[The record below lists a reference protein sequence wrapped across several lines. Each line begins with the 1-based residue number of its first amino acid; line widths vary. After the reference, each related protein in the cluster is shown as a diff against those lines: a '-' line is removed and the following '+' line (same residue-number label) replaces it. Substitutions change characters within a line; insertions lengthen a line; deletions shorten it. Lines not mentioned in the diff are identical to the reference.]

1 MTTIKKNFKTVDWWY
16 MISINEGNK
25 EIAAVHCENAM
36 YPEVHPRPEVHVM
49 RINMPLVNPK
59 TDISVQE
66 SELVFFVFYLGVDF
80 VLDDKWQYH
89 GYDRLFEVAW
99 I

>member
-25 EIAAVHCENAM
+25 EIAAVHCENAT

-49 RINMPLVNPK
+49 TINMPLVNPK
-59 TDISVQE
+59 TDISIQE
-66 SELVFFVFYLGVDF
+66 SELVFLRFIQMKILF
-80 VLDDKWQYH
+80 LDDKCQYH
-89 GYDRLFEVAW
+89 RYN
-99 I
+99 